1 MKKIY
6 IERVNSQS
14 EIGGMIIDCSQAS
27 FKFNRLDGYL
37 FATKTI
43 DAKSSGVVLI
53 KVPDWSS
60 KDIDTRRKVEFD
72 IVKNFA
78 AIYDEFYQSKNGV
91 MTIRQTEFDGEG
103 IGKAIRW
110 DFILTDFGGDESII
124 KSYIL
129 M

>member
-6 IERVNSQS
+6 IEKVNSQS
-14 EIGGMIIDCSQAS
+14 EIGSMIIDCDQLS
-27 FKFNRLDGYL
+27 FKFNRVDGYL

-60 KDIDTRRKVEFD
+60 KDIDTKRKIEFD

-78 AIYDEFYQSKNGV
+78 AIYDEFYQNKNGV
-91 MTIRQTEFDGEG
+91 MTIRQIEFNGDG
-103 IGKAIRW
+103 IGTAIRW
-110 DFILTDFGGDESII
+110 DFILTDLSGDESII

-129 M
+129 I

>member
-6 IERVNSQS
+6 IERLDSRS
-14 EIGGMIIDCSQAS
+14 EIGSMIIDCDQAS

-43 DAKSSGVVLI
+43 DAKSSGVVLM
-53 KVPDWSS
+53 KVPDWSY
-60 KDIDTRRKVEFD
+60 KDIDTRRKIEFD

-110 DFILTDFGGDESII
+110 DFILTDFGDESII

-129 M
+129 I